1 MPDKIQRKRQLEKSY
16 CDRKVKVLPDL
27 DIGQEV
33 CLAPTYR
40 GSSWK
45 TGTCVQKLSDR
56 SYLVETAGEVSR
68 RNRQAIRPIKEA
80 PAAEDA
86 NQPAKEDATQPESA
100 SKQPSSYAATAD
112 SPPARRTSSRN
123 VKRPARFEDYVC

>member
-27 DIGQEV
+27 DIGEEV
-33 CLAPTYR
+33 RLAPTHR

-56 SYLVETAGEVSR
+56 SCLVETAGEVSR

-86 NQPAKEDATQPESA
+86 NQPAKEDAPQPESA
-100 SKQPSSYAATAD
+100 SKPSSYAAAAD